1 MPRPPSFGQNTAMM
15 RIAVLAS
22 HTGTILQAV
31 IDACSDGE
39 LAGQVVLVVSNNS
52 GSAALARARRA
63 GIPVAHLS
71 SRTHLE
77 PAALDDAMTRALQ
90 DAGAQWV
97 LLAGYMRKLGPR
109 VLDGYRGRILN
120 THPALLP
127 KYGGAGFFGRTVH
140 EAVLAAG
147 DAETGATV
155 HLVDADYDTG
165 PILAQV
171 RVPVRP
177 GDDAETLEERVKT
190 AERKLIVATLAEL
203 GQPRAATG

>member
-1 MPRPPSFGQNTAMM
+1 MM

-31 IDACSDGE
+31 LDASASGE
-39 LAGQVVLVVSNNS
+39 LSAEVVLVISNNS
-52 GSAALARARRA
+52 RSRALQRARDA
-63 GIPVAHLS
+63 GVPTAHLS
-71 SRTHLE
+71 GTTHLAPE
-77 PAALDDAMTRALQ
+77 ALDAAMVEALH
-90 DAGAQWV
+90 DAGTDWI

-109 VLDGYRGRILN
+109 VLEAYRNRIVN

-127 KYGGAGFFGRTVH
+127 SYGGAGFFGRRVH

-147 DAETGATV
+147 DTETGATI
-155 HLVDADYDTG
+155 HLVDEHYDSG

-177 GDDAETLEERVKT
+177 GDDAESLEERVKV

-203 GQPRAATG
+203 AQPKAAAGY